1 MYISIRRF
9 HANVVFIFCFTYFFF
24 LFIFLFKKKVFQ
36 HSLPF
41 HTKHQ
46 HFTMA
51 IDNDD
56 RLCIGV
62 VALQGAFREH
72 VQHIERL
79 NKQPSTST
87 NLPPLEAILVRTPKE
102 LEICKALI
110 LPGGES
116 TAIALGAQRS
126 GLLEPLRDWVRDG
139 KPVWGTCA
147 GMILLS
153 REASGIKKGGQDL
166 IGGIDIRVGR
176 NGFGSQV
183 DSFEHQLEMPAL
195 DSSKPFP
202 GVFIRAP
209 IVDSLLLP
217 KDIDSVSAAEVTR
230 VGRGQ
235 GEAQQSFAV
244 QPQGRFKDNGEP
256 LRDTSSSRRPSAVGR
271 AITDIAASAVQL
283 TISVAPALERQGESR
298 ANRPPLEILA
308 TLPRLPRGA
317 VPGVGGGN
325 NLTQE
330 GLIGARPEHDSMIV
344 ALKQGRLMCTSFHP
358 ELTTDC
364 RLHEYF
370 IRKCV
375 LQI

>member
-1 MYISIRRF
+1 
-9 HANVVFIFCFTYFFF
+9 V
-24 LFIFLFKKKVFQ
+24 
-36 HSLPF
+36 
-41 HTKHQ
+41 
-46 HFTMA
+46 
-51 IDNDD
+51 
-56 RLCIGV
+56 GV

-72 VQHIERL
+72 ILHIERL

-87 NLPPLEAILVRTPKE
+87 NLPHLEAILVRTPKDLQQCE
-102 LEICKALI
+102 ALI

-139 KPVWGTCA
+139 RPVWGTCA

-183 DSFEHQLEMPAL
+183 DSFEHQLDIPTL
-195 DSSKPFP
+195 DKAKPFP

-217 KDIDSVSAAEVTR
+217 KDIDS
-230 VGRGQ
+230 
-235 GEAQQSFAV
+235 
-244 QPQGRFKDNGEP
+244 DNGEP
-256 LRDTSSSRRPSAVGR
+256 LLDTSSSSRRPSIMGR
-271 AITDIAASAVQL
+271 ATTDIAASAVQL
-283 TISVAPALERQGESR
+283 TISVAPALEGNGEAR
-298 ANRPPLEILA
+298 MQRPPLEILA

-325 NLTQE
+325 NETQD

-358 ELTTDC
+358 ELTTDS
-364 RLHEYF
+364 RLHEFF
-370 IRKCV
+370 IQKCV
-375 LQI
+375 L

>member
-1 MYISIRRF
+1 M
-9 HANVVFIFCFTYFFF
+9 VV
-24 LFIFLFKKKVFQ
+24 
-36 HSLPF
+36 
-41 HTKHQ
+41 
-46 HFTMA
+46 
-51 IDNDD
+51 DNDGT
-56 RLCIGV
+56 LCVGV

-72 VQHIERL
+72 VVHIERL
-79 NKQPSTST
+79 NNQPSTST
-87 NLPPLEAILVRTPKE
+87 NLPHLEAILVRSPKD
-102 LEICKALI
+102 LERCEALI

-139 KPVWGTCA
+139 RPVWGTCA

-183 DSFEHQLEMPAL
+183 DSFEHQLDIPTL
-195 DSSKPFP
+195 DKSKPFP

-209 IVDSLLLP
+209 IVDSILLP
-217 KDIDSVSAAEVTR
+217 KDIDSVSAAEVTK

-235 GEAQQSFAV
+235 GESQQLFAV

-256 LRDTSSSRRPSAVGR
+256 LLDTSSSTRPSAMGR
-271 AITDIAASAVQL
+271 ATTDIAASAVQL
-283 TISVAPALERQGESR
+283 TISVAPALERNGGPRVQ
-298 ANRPPLEILA
+298 RPPLEILA

-325 NLTQE
+325 NETQE
-330 GLIGARPEHDSMIV
+330 GLIGTRPEHDSMIV

-358 ELTTDC
+358 ELTTDS
-364 RLHEYF
+364 RLHEF
-370 IRKCV
+370 FVRKCV
-375 LQI
+375 LQK